1 VVAIASKRA
10 LSTGEVFPTWLIMT
24 YLFHTLGELFL
35 SPVGLSSVTKLAPA
49 RLAGQMMGVWFL
61 ATSLGN
67 LIAGLFAGEVSGANE
82 EMMPTRFFQVVMTAG
97 GTGLF
102 LLVFS
107 KPIQKLCGGV
117 K

>member
-1 VVAIASKRA
+1 
-10 LSTGEVFPTWLIMT
+10 
-24 YLFHTLGELFL
+24 
-35 SPVGLSSVTKLAPA
+35 
-49 RLAGQMMGVWFL
+49 MGVWFL

-67 LIAGLFAGEVSGANE
+67 LIAGLFAGEVSGVNE
-82 EMMPTRFFQVVMTAG
+82 SEMPSRFFQVVMTAG
-97 GTGLF
+97 GTGLL